1 MRLTLNDGT
10 SITVEPIGTTTEGS
24 PVLDEDTALTVVEAW
39 SSADDVDEYRG
50 WTTPDDDSAPQPFIL
65 AWIAPGSASSIGF
78 EEWPVLYDP
87 AAGFWDRSAYSL
99 DTFPFE
105 LHLSAD

>member
-1 MRLTLNDGT
+1 MRLTTPDGFA
-10 SITVEPIGTTTEGS
+10 ITVEPIGSTTEGS

-39 SSADDVDEYRG
+39 AAAEDVDEFRG
-50 WTTPDDDSAPQPFIL
+50 WTTPNDESAPQPFIL
-65 AWIAPGSASSIGF
+65 AWIAPGSVSSISF

-99 DTFPFE
+99 STFPFPLAIE
-105 LHLSAD
+105 E